1 MHRPHL
7 PAAGRRGAALTLA
20 FVALIG
26 LVACAAG
33 RSPEAMPA
41 DPAAAYAAAREQ
53 AAKSLEALQAYELAG
68 TIRIETVQ
76 AGGGEPMTAD
86 LSFAAA
92 ARWPNRLTVSQSENE
107 RILDLGTG
115 PDASWFHY
123 APMRAAY
130 RGAPM
135 ALVRDFEAAARLELE
150 ERSLF
155 NFYAGL
161 GQLLLPEGREPVEAP
176 VTEKLNVGGRDITC
190 RVFSLPALAADP
202 ANPGG
207 TPGAGR
213 WWLDP
218 ESGICVKVASSTMI
232 QGRGGPVTQNVTMTL
247 TKLELGDGPADGV
260 FAWNAPEGLRVAAT
274 LEQLANPESMVGQKA
289 PDAVLTDLDGKTFN
303 LADLRGKV
311 VFLDLWATWCGPCRM
326 EMPHLEKLHK
336 ELGGQ
341 VAFVAA
347 SSEAQP
353 TIESF
358 LQKNPYTMRIVR
370 ISEADA
376 QGRFG
381 AKSIPTGFVIDKEG
395 TIRAHLV
402 GAQSEDQLRRALAR
416 AGIGS

>member
-7 PAAGRRGAALTLA
+7 PAAGRRGAALMLA
-20 FVALIG
+20 FVALTG

-33 RSPEAMPA
+33 RSPEATPA

-53 AAKSLEALQAYELAG
+53 AAKSLEALQAYDLAG
-68 TIRIETVQ
+68 TIRIENVQ

-86 LSFAAA
+86 LSFSAA
-92 ARWPNRLTVSQSENE
+92 ARWPNRLAVTQSENE
-107 RILDLGTG
+107 QILALGTG

-123 APMRAAY
+123 VPMRAAY
-130 RGAPM
+130 RGAPV
-135 ALVRDFEAAARLELE
+135 ALVRDFEAAARMELE

-161 GQLLLPEGREPVEAP
+161 GQLLLPEDREPVEAP
-176 VTEKLNVGGRDITC
+176 VTEKLTVGGREITC
-190 RVFSLPALAADP
+190 QVFSLPALAPDP

-218 ESGICVKVASSTMI
+218 ESGMCLKVMAATTI
-232 QGRGGPVTQNVTMTL
+232 EGRGGSVTQNVTITL
-247 TKLELGDGPADGV
+247 TKLELGGGAADAT
-260 FAWNAPEGLRVAAT
+260 FAWTAPEGVRMAAT

-311 VFLDLWATWCGPCRM
+311 VFLDLWATWCGPCRI

-336 ELGGQ
+336 ELGEK

-353 TIESF
+353 VIESF

-376 QGRFG
+376 QGTFK
-381 AKSIPTGFVIDKEG
+381 ATSIPTGFVIDKEG

>member
-20 FVALIG
+20 VVSLTG

-33 RSPEAMPA
+33 RAPETPA
-41 DPAAAYAAAREQ
+41 DPAAAYAAAREE
-53 AAKSLEALQAYELAG
+53 AARSLESLRAYDLAG
-68 TIRIETVQ
+68 TIHIENVP

-92 ARWPNRLTVSQSENE
+92 ARWPDRLSVTQSESE
-107 RILDLGTG
+107 QILNLGTG

-123 APMRAAY
+123 LPMRAAY
-130 RGAPM
+130 RGAP
-135 ALVRDFEAAARLELE
+135 ATLVRDLAAAARMDLD

-161 GQLLLPEGREPVEAP
+161 GQLLLPAERAPVEAP
-176 VTEKLNVGGRDITC
+176 VSETIEVGGRKIDC
-190 RVFSLPALAADP
+190 RVFSLPALDPDP

-218 ESGICVKVASSTMI
+218 KTGICVKVASSTMLN
-232 QGRGGPVTQNVTMTL
+232 GRGGPVTQNVTFTL
-247 TKLELGDGPADGV
+247 TKLELGDGPADDR
-260 FAWNAPEGLRVAAT
+260 FAWTAPEGVRMAAT
-274 LEQLANPESMVGQKA
+274 LDQLANPESMVGQPA

-303 LADLRGKV
+303 LSDLRGKV

-336 ELGGQ
+336 ELGDK

-347 SSEAQP
+347 SSEEKP
-353 TIESF
+353 VIEGF
-358 LQKNPYTMRIVR
+358 LQKSPYTMRIVQ
-370 ISEADA
+370 IAEADA
-376 QGRFG
+376 HGKFK
-381 AKSIPTGFVIDKEG
+381 ATSIPTGFVIDKDG

-402 GAQSEDQLRRALAR
+402 GAQNEAQLRNALAK

>member
-7 PAAGRRGAALTLA
+7 PAAGRRGAAMTLA
-20 FVALIG
+20 TVALTG

-33 RSPEAMPA
+33 RSPEAAPA
-41 DPAAAYAAAREQ
+41 DPAAAYTAAREE
-53 AAKSLEALQAYELAG
+53 AAGRLEALQAYDLAG
-68 TIRIETVQ
+68 TIRIENVPV
-76 AGGGEPMTAD
+76 GGGEPMTGD

-92 ARWPNRLTVSQSENE
+92 ARWPDRLTVSQTENE

-130 RGAPM
+130 RGAPV
-135 ALVRDFEAAARLELE
+135 ALVRDLEAAVRMELE

-161 GQLLLPEGREPVEAP
+161 SQLLLPADRAPVEAP
-176 VTEKLNVGGRDITC
+176 VTEAVDVGGRQIEC
-190 RVFSLPALAADP
+190 RVFSLPALAPDP
-202 ANPGG
+202 QNPGG

-213 WWLDP
+213 FWLDP
-218 ESGICVKVASSTMI
+218 KTGICVKVVASNTI
-232 QGRGGPVTQNVTMTL
+232 NGRGGPVTQNVTIAL
-247 TKLELGDGPADGV
+247 TKLEAGDGPGDDR
-260 FAWNAPEGLRVAAT
+260 FAWTAPEGVRVAST
-274 LEQLANPESMVGQKA
+274 LEQLANPESMVGQQA

-303 LADLRGKV
+303 LSDLRGKV
-311 VFLDLWATWCGPCRM
+311 VFLDLWATWCGPCRI

-336 ELGGQ
+336 ELGEQ

-353 TIESF
+353 VIESF

-376 QGRFG
+376 QGRFK
-381 AKSIPTGFVIDKEG
+381 ATSIPTGFVIDKDG

-402 GAQSEDQLRRALAR
+402 GAQNEEQLRRALAK
-416 AGIGS
+416 AGI